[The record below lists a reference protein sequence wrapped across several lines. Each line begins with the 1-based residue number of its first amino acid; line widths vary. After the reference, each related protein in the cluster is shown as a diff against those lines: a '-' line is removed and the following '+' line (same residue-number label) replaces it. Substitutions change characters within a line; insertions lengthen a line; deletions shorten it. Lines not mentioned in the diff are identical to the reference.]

1 MTARVLIAVIAGFA
15 LGIAISASE
24 SATLL
29 SLARGIEPVGT
40 IWINA
45 IRMTVIPLVVSSLIA
60 GIAGAPDPAAVGRIG
75 GRALLVFIAVL
86 AATALFSVLV
96 APLALSG
103 LNVDPV
109 AVDALRASTAGT
121 DVAARSATLPT
132 FRQWIVDLVPQ
143 NPIKAAADGAI
154 LPLIV
159 FSLALGLAIT
169 RVTGPGAAALVRWFQ
184 GLSAAM
190 LVLVRWVLALA
201 PIGVFA
207 LAVPLATRLGF
218 AAAGAVLYY
227 IALVVGMCIVC
238 ILAMYPLAAVL
249 GRVPLRRFA
258 KATAPAQAVAFSSRS
273 SLAALPAMIEGAEQ
287 TLRLPKTVTSFFL
300 PLAAS
305 MYRVGGVIG
314 QIVGV
319 LFLARLYGFD
329 LATAQVVTIA
339 VTAVL
344 TSFSVPGVPGG
355 SILVMVPVLLAAG
368 LPVEGVGILLGVDTI
383 PDMFRTTTN
392 VTGHMAAAA
401 IVSRGQVEAETS
413 TIANADAAFVSA
425 GDRLPNPVP
434 VPPPSTPSPPTLR
447 R

>member
-1 MTARVLIAVIAGFA
+1 M
-15 LGIAISASE
+15 LG
-24 SATLL
+24 
-29 SLARGIEPVGT
+29 LARAIEPVGT
-40 IWINA
+40 LWINA

-60 GIAGAPDPAAVGRIG
+60 GVASAPDPAAVGRIG
-75 GRALLVFIAVL
+75 GRALLIFFAVL
-86 AATALFSVLV
+86 GATALFTIIVGPI
-96 APLALSG
+96 ALAG
-103 LNVDPV
+103 LNVDP
-109 AVDALRASTAGT
+109 AAAEALRASTSAA

-132 FRQWIVDLVPQ
+132 FRQWVVDLVPQ
-143 NPIKAAADGAI
+143 NPIRAAADGAI

-159 FSLALGLAIT
+159 FSVALGLAMT
-169 RVTGPGAAALVRWFQ
+169 RATSPAGATLARFFQ
-184 GLSAAM
+184 GLAAAM

-238 ILAMYPLAAVL
+238 IVAMYPLAAVL
-249 GRVPLRRFA
+249 GRVPLRLFA
-258 KATAPAQAVAFSSRS
+258 KASAPAQAVAFSSRS
-273 SLAALPAMIEGAEQ
+273 SLAALPAMIERAEH
-287 TLRLPKTVTSFFL
+287 TLRMPKSITSFFL

-305 MYRVGGVIG
+305 MYRVGGVVG
-314 QIVGV
+314 QIGGV

-329 LATAQVVTIA
+329 LAPAQLVTIA

-392 VTGHMAAAA
+392 VTGHMTAAA
-401 IVSRGQVEAETS
+401 IL
-413 TIANADAAFVSA
+413 AD
-425 GDRLPNPVP
+425 GRTEEPVALA
-434 VPPPSTPSPPTLR
+434 PPTTIVADTVR
-447 R
+447 